1 MMAPKS
7 FPLWIACLLAGTGL
21 ASDAAE
27 FAPPAE
33 GPVAFR
39 RDKIPLDVDAMS
51 GLSRNLIILADALD
65 GDTPVRRRSAAQMMA
80 LALALDPA
88 NARARELM
96 LSYEEDTHKPSA
108 QPEMLEKSRARVW
121 QYISWLE
128 TPEAGSQGQALAAC
142 LKDVIVVSDP
152 ENPKAASL
160 RDAAQ
165 KGAWAGWIPPVSAYE
180 TKAAVAAVDPV
191 KPAPEVFPET
201 KNDILL
207 EKARVQTVLWQK
219 VGKTDEDKW
228 VLAQAPLE
236 MMATNVS
243 PGGEGEN
250 RPGPRPFSIV
260 IGSNHEGG
268 SLGQMGM
275 LIRSLLVKQRPSLPA
290 GVQITITS
298 KELESALGSKKRQ
311 SISAAAAVLASSA
324 LSGREPDAVI
334 LGQVDESGAFKLPS
348 GFWDQLQALGKGT
361 GQRLVLPAEAAA
373 ILPSMLALEKPGF
386 FMEYEVLLAADF
398 KQLVELAAKT
408 PEGPLANAT
417 KEFRLIRERAG
428 NQDVRQ
434 YIANS
439 FVKQRLTSIYQ
450 ESPGHFSAKL
460 LLIQAAGNR
469 PTLVVRS
476 VLASEI
482 RRALEPMVWLV
493 KPQDN
498 GGDTPETAKIGQ
510 TYEICRTRVD
520 GLERYADKGDKGLID
535 HARELVIA
543 IRNLDRATRTRGE
556 NYVVQQAVR
565 NAHTELTRQT
575 KEFNEELAGAVGD
588 APSPGER

>member
-1 MMAPKS
+1 MPPKRL
-7 FPLWIACLLAGTGL
+7 PLWIACLLAGAGL
-21 ASDAAE
+21 PLHAAD

-39 RDKIPLDVDAMS
+39 RDKIPLDVDALSM
-51 GLSRNLIILADALD
+51 LSRNLVTLASALD
-65 GDTPVRRRSAAQMMA
+65 GDTPVRRRGAAQMMA

-88 NARARELM
+88 NGSARELM
-96 LSYEEDTHKPSA
+96 LAYQEDRHKPSA
-108 QPEMLEKSRARVW
+108 DAAMLEKSRARVW

-128 TPEAGSQGQALAAC
+128 TPEAGSQGQALATC
-142 LKDVIVVSDP
+142 LKDVIVISDP
-152 ENPKAASL
+152 ENPKAAAL

-165 KGAWAGWIPPVSAYE
+165 KGAWAGWIPAISAYE
-180 TKAAVAAVDPV
+180 SKAEVASNDPV
-191 KPAPEVFPET
+191 KPAPEAFPEI
-201 KNDILL
+201 KNDIRLD
-207 EKARVQTVLWQK
+207 KARVQTVLWQK
-219 VGKTDEDKW
+219 MGKSDEDKW
-228 VLAQAPLE
+228 VLAMAPLE
-236 MMATNVS
+236 MTATLAG
-243 PGGEGEN
+243 PGDDGGN
-250 RPGPRPFSIV
+250 HGANQPLSIQ
-260 IGSNHEGG
+260 IGSNHDGG
-268 SLGQMGM
+268 SLGQLGNVV
-275 LIRSLLVKQRPSLPA
+275 RALLKKQQENLPH

-298 KELESALGSKKRQ
+298 KELASALESKKRV

-334 LGQVDESGAFKLPS
+334 LGQVDDTGAFKLPT

-361 GQRLVLPAEAAA
+361 GQRLVLPAEAAT

-398 KQLVELAAKT
+398 KQLLELSAKT
-408 PEGPLANAT
+408 PEGPVANAT
-417 KEFRLIRERAG
+417 AEFRRIRERAG
-428 NQDVRQ
+428 TQDVRQ

-439 FVKQRLTSIYQ
+439 FVKQRLTAVYQ
-450 ESPGHFSAKL
+450 DAPVHFSSKM

-482 RRALEPMVWLV
+482 RRSLEPMVWLV
-493 KPQDN
+493 KTQDN
-498 GGDTPETAKIGQ
+498 GGDFPEASKIGQ

-520 GLERYADKGDKGLID
+520 ALERYADKGDRSLID

-565 NAHTELTRQT
+565 SAHTELNRQA

-588 APSPGER
+588 SLAPGER

>member
-1 MMAPKS
+1 MAPKS
-7 FPLWIACLLAGTGL
+7 FPLWLACLLAGTGL
-21 ASDAAE
+21 PSGAAE

-88 NARARELM
+88 NGRARELM
-96 LSYEEDTHKPSA
+96 LAYQEDTHKPSA
-108 QPEMLEKSRARVW
+108 QPELLEKSRARVW

-165 KGAWAGWIPPVSAYE
+165 KGAWAGWVPPVSAYE
-180 TKAAVAAVDPV
+180 TKAAVAEVDPV

-236 MMATNVS
+236 MTATNVP
-243 PGGEGEN
+243 PGGEGDN
-250 RPGPRPFSIV
+250 HQGTRPFSIV
-260 IGSNHEGG
+260 IGTNHDNG

-275 LIRSLLVKQRPSLPA
+275 AIRSLLAKQKPNLPA
-290 GVQITITS
+290 GVQIAITS

-334 LGQVDESGAFKLPS
+334 LGTLDESGAFKMPT

-373 ILPSMLALEKPGF
+373 VLPSILALEKPGF
-386 FMEYEVLLAADF
+386 FMEYEVLLATDF
-398 KQLVELAAKT
+398 KQLVEFAAKT

-434 YIANS
+434 YIANT
-439 FVKQRLTSIYQ
+439 FVKQRLGAVYQ
-450 ESPGHFSAKL
+450 EAPAHFSAKM

-469 PTLVVRS
+469 PTLVAKT
-476 VLASEI
+476 VLASEL

-493 KPQDN
+493 KNQND
-498 GGDTPETAKIGQ
+498 GSDIEETSKIGQ
-510 TYEICRTRVD
+510 TYELCRSRVD
-520 GLERYADKGDKGLID
+520 GLERYAEKNDRSLLD

-556 NYVVQQAVR
+556 NYVVAQAVR
-565 NAHTELTRQT
+565 TARADLQRMA
-575 KEFNEELAGAVGD
+575 KEFNDELAGATGELQ
-588 APSPGER
+588 APAER